1 MQRSRRQVLPR
12 GSRILRSTAA
22 LCAAAAITAGGHVFL
37 SGLHCPGRSA
47 ARVLARAAT
56 ASQVSQAF
64 DSFVERDVLGEVA
77 QVAPFLSA
85 GAREQFF
92 KYWEEKPARE
102 AVELETILPVVNDTV
117 PVLWEKYRQLS
128 TDFGVQ
134 RFRAKLDQSL
144 RQAVQELIEKQQSAT
159 AHALADL
166 DFEDESEAVEAWQ
179 LFERQF
185 PKPAEMGSY
194 MGTPT
199 FEADIK
205 YRFRR
210 LKELMQID
218 SGTAI
223 YILEKDCA
231 ILFVDPD
238 FISRAFKA
246 MCDGLEG
253 GREEALKDLVLKHP
267 GLLIAD
273 AEIVKAQLQQAKLMA
288 VAIDATRGVFSWA
301 RGAIF
306 DNGRKVPIGRQDD
319 LPFGGGLP
327 AWRRQWEAEANAREA
342 SKAEQ

>member
-77 QVAPFLSA
+77 Q
-85 GAREQFF
+85 
-92 KYWEEKPARE
+92 EKPARE